1 MNTVDVDE
9 LRSKVKEM
17 YKAVAEEPEG
27 TFHFEMGRGLA
38 LRLRYRPAE
47 LDRIPAQAIE
57 SFARFG

>member
-38 LRLRYRPAE
+38 LRLGYPAE
-47 LDRIPAQAIE
+47 QLDQIPPEATE
-57 SFARFG
+57 SEL